1 MSVANDAIYCQLA
14 FSLFSLGLEIK
25 QKKKIEKHVSFF
37 LGLQFIEELF
47 LDYLNKSKKK
57 HKNCLK

>member
-37 LGLQFIEELF
+37 SLQFIEELF
-47 LDYLNKSKKK
+47 LDYLYKTKK
-57 HKNCLK
+57 KNCLK